1 MKTFNLRRTA
11 LLWLPALALASILSF
26 ASCGDDVTNNNN
38 YYIQEPEVPPTEEE
52 PQPSHPEG
60 EWVERVQ
67 SLCDYGLFLESPT
80 LYPAWLLQ
88 AEGVKRYYADSPF
101 AQKYV
106 TDDLLM
112 TLRNPGAGTRI
123 TLRMEAS
130 DICHASEYSCTV
142 GEEETG
148 DTLLLQIP
156 VNWDYNA
163 LLAWHTDRLV
173 KLEWTLLLDGQ
184 EVDRHTEQFN
194 CRSLRCYQA
203 NFDHDKSIPKDI
215 AIIDE
220 LKKTDFGSYPIEEDD
235 EYLVIYNYGFYMGYI
250 DEQSPII
257 DRLKDSVIRDGIMP
271 YLTGLFST
279 SFEEMVESSAKSFCY
294 LLLKHRVAYSARHS
308 DEAQYMRTIDE
319 LFANRQGYCV
329 EFALAFASWCMNQGV
344 PCTLV
349 AVPGHLSTTVYSGD
363 QVCAADMTY
372 CGSYYTYLQPFANP
386 PTAEDRED
394 FLWLYSG
401 IMEASNL
408 DYENVYLPAMQAGD
422 AEYCLFDPAPLRRF
436 LPSFGIGERYAA
448 TRTAAPA
455 KAIKPV
461 KSGLWKKAIE
471 GELTLPQPA
480 PASEFTKPKPRI

>member
-11 LLWLPALALASILSF
+11 LLWLPALALASILNF
-26 ASCGDDVTNNNN
+26 ASCGDDVTNNN

-60 EWVERVQ
+60 EWVDRVYN
-67 SLCDYGLFLESPT
+67 LCYYGFYMHQPV

-101 AQKYV
+101 AQEYI

-142 GEEETG
+142 PQEKTDEY
-148 DTLLLQIP
+148 LALQIP
-156 VNWDYNA
+156 VDWDCNA
-163 LLAWHTDRLV
+163 LLAWHNDRLV
-173 KLEWTLLLDGQ
+173 NLKWTLLLDGQ

-194 CRSLRCYQA
+194 CRSLRCY
-203 NFDHDKSIPKDI
+203 FFTYYHDKSIPENI
-215 AIIDE
+215 AFIDE
-220 LKKTDFGSYPIEEDD
+220 LKKIGLGSYSMEEDD
-235 EYLVIYNYGFYMGYI
+235 KYLWIYNDGFFMGYI
-250 DEQSPII
+250 DEQSPLI

-271 YLTGLFST
+271 CLPGLFST

-294 LLLKHRVAYSARHS
+294 LLLKHRVAYSARYS

-329 EFALAFASWCMNQGV
+329 EFAMAFASWCMNQGV
-344 PCTLV
+344 PCTLEF
-349 AVPGHLSTTVYSGD
+349 VPGHLSTSVYSGD
-363 QVCAADMTY
+363 QVCAADMTR
-372 CGSYYTYLQPFANP
+372 CGSRYTMIPPFANP
-386 PTAEDRED
+386 PTDENMED
-394 FLWLYSG
+394 FLRLYSE
-401 IMEASNL
+401 IMNSSN
-408 DYENVYLPAMQAGD
+408 DTYENVYLPAMQAGD
-422 AEYCLFDPAPLRRF
+422 AQYHLFDPAPLRPY
-436 LPSFGIGERYAA
+436 LPSFNIGERYAA
-448 TRTAAPA
+448 TRTAAPT

-471 GELTLPQPA
+471 GELTGVSARTTIP
-480 PASEFTKPKPRI
+480 